1 MSQPATR
8 LAPTRAPAPVAHHP
22 GGTRVLA
29 NAAPPEATHPELP
42 RRPFGIGG
50 SDVAA
55 LLGISPHRTALE
67 LWADL
72 MGRPQAR
79 GFEPLHLRFGRH
91 AEPFVADEYERRS
104 GLVAVAHP
112 APLFHRLHG
121 FMFGHVDRL
130 VVGHQDEPA
139 VVAGRVSAPGL
150 LECKTA
156 SAFSRASWGE
166 DGSDLVPPHYLA
178 QCAWYMAV
186 TGCAWADLAVLIG
199 NSELRVHRIE
209 RDAELEGLLVERAT
223 RFWHEH
229 VLAHRPPEPSTPA
242 DALLLYPRSL
252 PGTSVQAGPEVV
264 ALLGRYRRRC
274 EEAARIK
281 LECEELRARVQAH
294 MGEAEELRAGPAVL
308 ATWRTARGAERIDT
322 AALEAEL
329 PDVASRFRVR
339 SRGQRRFLVRDLP
352 TTSTRGTPAGA
363 SDRLAG
369 GAA

>member
-1 MSQPATR
+1 MNQPATR
-8 LAPTRAPAPVAHHP
+8 LAPARAAQPQ
-22 GGTRVLA
+22 GGTRA
-29 NAAPPEATHPELP
+29 RDIATAGPPEATPPQLP

-55 LLGISPHRTALE
+55 LLGLSPHRTALE

-72 MGRPQAR
+72 MGRHQAR
-79 GFEPLHLRFGRH
+79 GNEPLHLRFGRH
-91 AEPFVADEYERRS
+91 AEPFVADEYERRR

-112 APLFHRLHG
+112 DPLFHRLHG

-130 VVGHQDEPA
+130 VVSHPDEPA
-139 VVAGRVSAPGL
+139 VVDGRVTAAGL

-156 SAFSRASWGE
+156 SAFNRAAWGE

-209 RDAELEGLLVERAT
+209 RDAELEGLLIERAI
-223 RFWHEH
+223 RFWHDH
-229 VLAHRPPEPSTPA
+229 VLGQRPPEPATPA
-242 DALLLYPRSL
+242 DAALLYPRSL
-252 PGTSVQAGPEVV
+252 PASSVQAGPEVV
-264 ALLGRYRRRC
+264 RILERYRSRC
-274 EEAARIK
+274 EEAARIR

-308 ATWRTARGAERIDT
+308 ATWRSAKGAERIDT

-329 PDVASRFRVR
+329 PEVAARYRVR
-339 SRGQRRFLVRDLP
+339 ALGARRFLLKDLP
-352 TTSTRGTPAGA
+352 RQAIAIDELGATR
-363 SDRLAG
+363 
-369 GAA
+369 

>member
-1 MSQPATR
+1 MNQPATR
-8 LAPTRAPAPVAHHP
+8 PAPARTALKP
-22 GGTRVLA
+22 GGTRVIA

-55 LLGISPHRTALE
+55 LLGLSPHRTALE

-79 GFEPLHLRFGRH
+79 GDEPLHLRFGRH

-112 APLFHRLHG
+112 DPLFHRLHG

-130 VVGHQDEPA
+130 VVGRHDEPA
-139 VVAGRVSAPGL
+139 VVDGRVTAAGL

-156 SAFSRASWGE
+156 SAFNRAAWGE
-166 DGSDLVPPHYLA
+166 DGSNLVPPHYLA

-223 RFWHEH
+223 RFWHDH
-229 VLAHRPPEPSTPA
+229 VLGHRPPAPTTPE
-242 DALLLYPRSL
+242 DNQLLFPRSQ
-252 PGTSVQAGPEVV
+252 PGTSVQAGPEVL
-264 ALLGRYRRRC
+264 ALLESYRDRC
-274 EEAARIK
+274 EESERIK
-281 LECEELRARVQAH
+281 IECEELRARVQAH
-294 MGEAEELRAGPAVL
+294 MGEAEELRAGPTVL
-308 ATWRTARGAERIDT
+308 ATWRNAKGAERIDT

-329 PDVASRFRVR
+329 PEVAARFKVR
-339 SRGQRRFLVRDLP
+339 AIGGRRFLLK
-352 TTSTRGTPAGA
+352 GPAQRYGHTEALGA
-363 SDRLAG
+363 GR
-369 GAA
+369 

>member
-1 MSQPATR
+1 MNQPTTHP
-8 LAPTRAPAPVAHHP
+8 APTRATPPQ
-22 GGTRVLA
+22 GGTSARVKA
-29 NAAPPEATHPELP
+29 TAAGTPPGAP

-55 LLGISPHRTALE
+55 LLGLSPHRTALE

-79 GFEPLHLRFGRH
+79 GDGPLHLRFGRH

-130 VVGHQDEPA
+130 VVGHPDEPA
-139 VVAGRVSAPGL
+139 VVDGRVTAPGL

-229 VLAHRPPEPSTPA
+229 VLAHRPPEPSTPS
-242 DALLLYPRSL
+242 DALLLYPRSI
-252 PGTSVQAGPEVV
+252 PGASVQAGPEVV
-264 ALLGRYRRRC
+264 ALLERYRRRC
-274 EEAARIK
+274 EEAARIR
-281 LECEELRARVQAH
+281 LECDELRARVQAH

-329 PDVASRFRVR
+329 PEVASRFRVR
-339 SRGQRRFLVRDLP
+339 SRGQRRFLLRDLP
-352 TTSTRGTPAGA
+352 ATPAGGTPAGA
-363 SDRLAG
+363 ASRLAG